1 MDFLNMGKYHNWNE
15 KFCGGTNN
23 TKMQKIILVNLK
35 SEVTI
40 QIKAKNLKKNI
51 QWPIGCYQIL
61 QYMCNSTCRRR
72 RKRVE
77 ARKKYSLKFDKNHK
91 LEVPRSSTNIK
102 SEKHKEIHFKLHYN
116 QINWKP
122 GIKRPL

>member
-1 MDFLNMGKYHNWNE
+1 MDFLNMGKYHNWSE

-51 QWPIGCYQIL
+51 QWPIGCYRIL
-61 QYMCNSTCRRR
+61 QYMFNSTCRRR